1 MILHAHLRVDIDSFT
16 LDADM
21 TIEPGRTVAVV
32 GPNGAGKTTL
42 LHALAGL
49 RPLTDGRIVLDGTV
63 LDDPAH
69 GVYIPPELRPVGV
82 VFQDNLLFPH
92 LSALD
97 NVAYGLRARGE
108 RRGVARRHAAEWL
121 GRVGLDGREGARPRQ
136 LSGGQA
142 QRVALARALATQP
155 AAVLLDEPLAAPGG

>member
-1 MILHAHLRVDIDSFT
+1 MTLYARVRVDVDSFT

-49 RPLTDGRIVLDGTV
+49 RPLTDGRIVLDDRV

-97 NVAYGLRARGE
+97 NVAYGFRARGG
-108 RRGVARRHAAEWL
+108 RPGVAR
-121 GRVGLDGREGARPRQ
+121 PR
-136 LSGGQA
+136 
-142 QRVALARALATQP
+142 
-155 AAVLLDEPLAAPGG
+155 AAPGAPNGRP